1 MLAIVS
7 HWRQFSES
15 ERGQRALRALRV
27 LLLVGLVGY
36 LGYKLVDIG
45 WRAIWQAMPT
55 SPLFYVLFLALYF
68 LLPLT
73 EVLIYRLTWSFK
85 LWRSVPAFIKKRI
98 YNKEVM
104 GYSGEVYFFTWAR
117 KHVDLPAAELAKTIR
132 DNNIIS
138 SAASTLI
145 ALALLG
151 IFMYV
156 GHLRI
161 TDLVGD
167 GNAGYWA
174 GAAILTGLMIPV
186 AIRFR
191 KYIFSM
197 AMKTALVIFGIQCAR
212 LITGQALQIAQWSVV
227 MPDVT
232 LSVWFT
238 FAAVSI
244 ILTRIPFLPSQNLIF
259 MGVGVELASSLGIPE
274 AAMFSMLGV
283 LAALD
288 KLLNFGFF
296 LLFSMRGSGAEAEA
310 DAGVWTPQTMAEAA
324 AADAP
329 APREASSEAVA
340 VINA

>member
-1 MLAIVS
+1 MLAIIS
-7 HWRQFSES
+7 HWQRFSES
-15 ERGQRALRALRV
+15 ERGRRALRV
-27 LLLVGLVGY
+27 LRVLLLLGILGY

-45 WRAIWQAMPT
+45 WEAIWQAMPT
-55 SPLFYVLFLALYF
+55 RPLFYVLFLSLYF
-68 LLPLT
+68 LLPFT
-73 EVLIYRLTWSFK
+73 EVLIYRITWPFHV
-85 LWRSVPAFIKKRI
+85 WRSIPAFIKKRI

-117 KHVDLPAAELAKTIR
+117 KHVDLPDTELAKTIR

-145 ALALLG
+145 ALVLLG

-161 TDLVGD
+161 TDVIKD

-186 AIRFR
+186 ALRFR

-227 MPDVT
+227 MPDVS

-244 ILTRIPFLPSQNLIF
+244 ILTRIPFLPSQNLVF
-259 MGVGVELASSLGIPE
+259 MGVGVELAGSLGIPE

-296 LLFSMRGSGAEAEA
+296 LLFSVRGSGAEAEA
-310 DAGVWTPQTMAEAA
+310 GAGEWAPQAMAETAA
-324 AADAP
+324 TEAP
-329 APREASSEAVA
+329 ALQEAPEAVA
-340 VINA
+340 AINA